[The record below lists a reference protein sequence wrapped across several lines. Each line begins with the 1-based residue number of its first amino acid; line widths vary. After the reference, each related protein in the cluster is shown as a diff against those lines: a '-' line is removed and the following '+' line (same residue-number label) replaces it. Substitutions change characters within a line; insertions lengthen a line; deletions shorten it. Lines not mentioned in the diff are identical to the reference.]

1 MDVGVYEVC
10 SAGAIIA
17 LGVAFQNFFAGRA
30 KHPSF
35 KKRGQHD
42 SFRLSSGQFRIQ
54 GKRLRI
60 PNVGW
65 IRLRETL
72 RWEGARAVSVTISH
86 RAGRWFAA
94 VQCEL
99 PDPDSVTGQQATAEP
114 SVIGIDVGVREYV
127 FSDGT
132 RHPVPRH
139 LRQAQQQLRRAQ
151 QDLSR
156 KERGSSNRAKARQ
169 RVARL
174 HARVA
179 DRRADWLHKLTTSI
193 VDRHDTIVIEDLNVR
208 SMTGNRRLALSIA
221 DASFGQFRQML
232 TYKTQTRRRTLLLAD
247 RWFPSTRLCS
257 VCGAKT
263 KHRLPLH
270 IRAWTCDT
278 CRTSHDRDLN
288 AARNLAAYDPAVS
301 STVAA
306 CGALLTTDETK
317 PSSDLSSHRHEPGTR
332 HYDELQL
339 V

>member
-1 MDVGVYEVC
+1 MGGCQGCIGDDLTSCRSVVC
-10 SAGAIIA
+10 CGAVRAPRPRLSHRTAGH
-17 LGVAFQNFFAGRA
+17 GRA
-30 KHPSF
+30 QCDRH
-35 KKRGQHD
+35 R
-42 SFRLSSGQFRIQ
+42 RR
-54 GKRLRI
+54 R
-60 PNVGW
+60 
-65 IRLRETL
+65 
-72 RWEGARAVSVTISH
+72 AR
-86 RAGRWFAA
+86 
-94 VQCEL
+94 
-99 PDPDSVTGQQATAEP
+99 
-114 SVIGIDVGVREYV
+114 VR